1 MKEKDIRLL
10 RLRHPT
16 AEGGREKRTTGG
28 TDHLMKLCNTNV
40 KGEED
45 GRSSS
50 QNKEKKLYATIL
62 VTHKCTT
69 RATQILRGHLIL

>member
-40 KGEED
+40 KGEEEWQVVM
-45 GRSSS
+45 S
-50 QNKEKKLYATIL
+50 KKKKKKNFTGPYW
-62 VTHKCTT
+62 
-69 RATQILRGHLIL
+69 